1 MRRFVATVVVALAL
15 ARAPA
20 GAAPARPTGGG
31 IRESALRAVTIQA
44 SPNPAT
50 VGQKVTHTLAI
61 STTGSLRI
69 WVSAVGFR
77 QPGSGTLPPG
87 TWVTTC
93 CPSEAGG
100 TSAWLY
106 RSTSSVPPG
115 TYRFGAVAKA
125 PGTYLSTAQVGL
137 AKAGVWIRVA

>member
-15 ARAPA
+15 VPVPVGASPLRRTAFGGPA
-20 GAAPARPTGGG
+20 LT
-31 IRESALRAVTIQA
+31 AVTIQA

-50 VGQKVTHTLAI
+50 VGQKVTHTLAL
-61 STTGSLRI
+61 STTGSLRV

-77 QPGSGTLPPG
+77 QPSLGTLPPG
-87 TWVTTC
+87 AWVKTC
-93 CPSEAGG
+93 CPAEAGG
-100 TSAWLY
+100 ASAWLY
-106 RSTSSVPPG
+106 RSTSGVPPG

-137 AKAGVWIRVA
+137 AKAGVWIMVT